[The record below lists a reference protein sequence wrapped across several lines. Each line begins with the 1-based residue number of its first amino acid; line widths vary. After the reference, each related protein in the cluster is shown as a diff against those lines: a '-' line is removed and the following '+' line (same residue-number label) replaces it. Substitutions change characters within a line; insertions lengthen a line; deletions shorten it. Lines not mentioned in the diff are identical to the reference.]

1 MRAARAA
8 TARNMMATL
17 LFSQGIPM
25 ITAGDELLRSQ
36 EGNNNAYC
44 QDNRLSWVDWRLT
57 PLDRSM
63 LRTTQRLIR
72 IRRAFLVSQPRDFP
86 TRPRDVVLNW
96 YASSGEPMSDD
107 LWQTD
112 GVRALQIVIG
122 ARGGDLAGL
131 FVLNGTASPVA
142 AVLPR
147 FENLAGSD
155 VEGASYRL
163 VLATDPQLDEL
174 TGNRW
179 RAGEELTVPAQSIA
193 MFAIA

>member
-1 MRAARAA
+1 
-8 TARNMMATL
+8 
-17 LFSQGIPM
+17 
-25 ITAGDELLRSQ
+25 
-36 EGNNNAYC
+36 
-44 QDNRLSWVDWRLT
+44 
-57 PLDRSM
+57 M

-72 IRRAFLVSQPRDFP
+72 IRRAFLASQPRDFP
-86 TRPRDVVLNW
+86 TRPRDVVLKW